1 MRSGRWGEVC
11 GDTAWAKSANIERLD
26 HGDTRPVRAKSSLLR
41 RWNSLGIWR
50 RSCYSENLSRGGRE
64 IGETTINKDKGDSY
78 FWIKPNR
85 AISWDD
91 YPSSLSWWV
100 PLLLHPNKSIQQ
112 FLPNPADYEV
122 TRFCRNQHRVPA
134 PSHSESKPASYTHT
148 VCVAGTEAGVSERL
162 FRINYLLTIAAVKD
176 WLPHLGHKKK
186 KKQIGIYLTEH

>member
-1 MRSGRWGEVC
+1 MRRGRWGEVC

-41 RWNSLGIWR
+41 CWNSLGIWR

-78 FWIKPNR
+78 FRIKPNG
-85 AISWDD
+85 AISCDD

-122 TRFCRNQHRVPA
+122 TRFCRNQHRVLA
-134 PSHSESKPASYTHT
+134 PSLSESKPASYTHT
-148 VCVAGTEAGVSERL
+148 VCVAGTEAGASERL
-162 FRINYLLTIAAVKD
+162 FHINYMLTIAAVKD
-176 WLPHLGHKKK
+176 WLPHLGHKKTNRDLSH
-186 KKQIGIYLTEH
+186 GTLA